1 MTRTMTRWLA
11 TAFAASWAHGA
22 MAGALNLQEP
32 TTPIAQQ
39 IYTLHTWILLV
50 CVVIFVLVFGA
61 MFYSIFKHRK
71 SVGHKAAHFHENTT
85 VEVIWTL
92 IPFLILMGMAL
103 PATKTILAMKD
114 TSNSDITIKAVGY
127 QWKWGYEYIRGEGS
141 LAGVS
146 DGIKF
151 YSNLSTPMDQIYD
164 KNVAKGENYLLE
176 VDNPL
181 VVPVGKKVRILTTAN
196 DVIHAFW
203 VPSFGIK
210 QDAIPGFIR
219 DTWFKAEKIGEFRGQ
234 CAELCGKEHGFMPIV
249 VKVVSE
255 DDFKAWAAKQPKDG
269 GAPAA
274 ESAAAPAPAAEAAP
288 EKVAKAPGPTAAVDG
303 KKTFEGVC
311 AVCHAAGVAGAPKV
325 GEKAIWAPRI
335 AQGKE
340 ALYEHALKG
349 KGVMPA
355 KGGNAALSDA
365 DVKASVDYMVSL
377 SK

>member
-1 MTRTMTRWLA
+1 MTRTMNRWLA
-11 TAFAASWAHGA
+11 TAFATTCARGA
-22 MAGALNLQEP
+22 FAGELNLQEP
-32 TTPIAQQ
+32 TTAIASQ
-39 IYTLHTWILLV
+39 IYSLHTYILIV
-50 CVVIFVLVFGA
+50 CIVIFVLVFGA

-92 IPFLILMGMAL
+92 IPFLILMGMAA
-103 PATKTILAMKD
+103 PATKTIIAMKD
-114 TSNSDITIKAVGY
+114 TSNADITIKAVGY

-151 YSNLSTPMDQIYD
+151 YSNLSTTMDQIYD
-164 KNVAKGENYLLE
+164 KSVQKSENYLLE

-203 VPSFGIK
+203 VPSFGVK

-219 DTWFKAEKIGEFRGQ
+219 DTWFTAEKTGEFRGQ

-249 VKVVSE
+249 VKVVTE
-255 DDFKAWAAKQPKDG
+255 EEFKAWASKQAKDTG
-269 GAPAA
+269 
-274 ESAAAPAPAAEAAP
+274 APAAEAAATP
-288 EKVAKAPGPTAAVDG
+288 APAAAEKVAAAPAGAVDG
-303 KKTFEGVC
+303 KKTFEGGC
-311 AVCHAAGVAGAPKV
+311 AACHMTGVAGAPKV
-325 GEKAIWAPRI
+325 GEKAVWAPRI
-335 AQGKE
+335 AQGKD

-349 KGVMPA
+349 KGIMPA

-365 DVKASVDYMVSL
+365 EVKAAVDHMVSL